1 MHTDGSPS
9 PGGAA
14 PLMRT
19 REAAALGIGCERTV
33 RRMCE
38 RGQIK
43 AAKVG
48 GRWHIDR
55 AALMATLGI
64 ERGRA

>member
-1 MHTDGSPS
+1 M
-9 PGGAA
+9 PGNDA

-19 REAAALGIGCERTV
+19 REVAALGIGCDRTI

-48 GRWHIDR
+48 GRWYIDR
-55 AALMATLGI
+55 AALMSSLGI
-64 ERGRA
+64 ERVVA